1 MSFLSIEDMK
11 VGCVY
16 SFKRSVYSNHPTIVL
31 CAENKGNRIQGL
43 NHTERG
49 GPTVS
54 GCYYWHKPYEAFDG
68 QFAEMTEVVGTDL
81 EHFAAKIMSQLR
93 TSGYNKLADKLSERV
108 KNEQAADCGTL
119 CHC

>member
-1 MSFLSIEDMK
+1 MSFLNIEDMQP
-11 VGCVY
+11 GRVY
-16 SFKRSVYSNHPTIVL
+16 SFKRSVYSNHPTITL
-31 CAENKGNRIQGL
+31 CAENKGNRILGL

-54 GCYYWHKPYEAFDG
+54 GGYYWHIPREAFDG
-68 QFAEMTEVVGTDL
+68 QFAEMTEIVGTEF
-81 EHFAAKIMSQLR
+81 EHFAVKIIPQLR

-108 KNEQAADCGTL
+108 KIEQATDCGTL